1 MKNLMLRNVNGMG
14 RGLLIAAMLVVGL
27 AIAVPANALTFDLTS
42 CHVTGGCGTQTVFGT
57 VTLTQVGANV
67 NFDVELAGGNRF
79 VETGA
84 ADQQLFKFNG
94 TGIVAADIVNEAT
107 ANPLNAVAGGLQ
119 GSAGAFNGNGTGDF
133 GFGINC
139 VTAANCNGGSTPTF
153 TGLTFTVNG
162 ATLAELTAAN
172 ASGNV
177 FVADILI
184 ASNGLTGP
192 VDATTPNTPLPPVP
206 EPASLLLLGSG
217 LAGLGLWGMKRRRDV
232 QV

>member
-1 MKNLMLRNVNGMG
+1 MKNLMLKNVNGMG
-14 RGLLIAAMLVVGL
+14 RGLLIAALLLIGL
-27 AIAVPANALTFDLTS
+27 AVAVPANADTFNLTS

-67 NFDVELAGGNRF
+67 NFDVELLGGNRF

-184 ASNGLTGP
+184 ASNGFTGP
-192 VDATTPNTPLPPVP
+192 VDATVCSDCNLPLVP

-217 LAGLGLWGMKRRRDV
+217 LAGLGFWGRKRRRDV
-232 QV
+232 